1 MNYLGKNILFF
12 SPSFFGYERAI
23 EKRLKE
29 LGANVYFFD
38 DRPSNGFW
46 GKGLLRAHKKLYAA
60 HIRRYYKPIEKRIFT
75 LNKIDIVFLLSP
87 EALPLALLKRIIN
100 ENPDVKVI
108 LYMWDSI
115 QNKIG
120 TKKYL
125 PYCNRIFTFD
135 PLDKKY
141 DDRINFC
148 PLFYLNEYALMTPDV
163 EYKYD
168 LSFVGTA
175 HSDRINL
182 ANNVKKQVE
191 SFGGRVY
198 TFFYLQSKKLYF
210 YRWLT
215 DSNFRN
221 TKVSDFQYNPLSSDE
236 TMELFGSSKVILDIQ
251 HPRQTGLT
259 MRTLEVLGSRR
270 KLITTN
276 KEVANYDFYIPQ
288 NILIIDRNKPE
299 IPWDFINSPYIP
311 IDENVYKKYSLDGW
325 LSFVLKE

>member
-1 MNYLGKNILFF
+1 MNFSGKSILFF

-23 EKRLKE
+23 EKRLNE

-46 GKGLLRAHKKLYAA
+46 GKGLLRAHKKMYAA
-60 HIRRYYKPIEKRIFT
+60 HIRRYYKPIEQQIDKI
-75 LNKIDIVFLLSP
+75 NKIDIVFLLSP
-87 EALPLALLKRIIN
+87 EALPVALLKKII
-100 ENPDVKVI
+100 EKNPYVRVI

-135 PLDKKY
+135 PIDKKY

-148 PLFYLNEYALMTPDV
+148 SLFYLNEYALISPSA
-163 EYKYD
+163 ECKYD

-175 HSDRINL
+175 HSDRVNL

-191 SFGGRVY
+191 SLGGRVY
-198 TFFYLQSKKLYF
+198 TFFYLQSKKLYL

-215 DSNFRN
+215 DFNFRK
-221 TKVSDFQYNPLSSDE
+221 TKVSDFQYTPLSNEE
-236 TMELFGSSKVILDIQ
+236 TMKLFGSSKAILDIQ
-251 HPRQTGLT
+251 HPRQSGLT

-270 KLITTN
+270 
-276 KEVANYDFYIPQ
+276 
-288 NILIIDRNKPE
+288 
-299 IPWDFINSPYIP
+299 
-311 IDENVYKKYSLDGW
+311 
-325 LSFVLKE
+325 